1 MPFDS
6 FSFYYNTTLSYGDRT
21 RFQRLHPDDLGAMF
35 KLLNAF
41 KFYVT
46 KRIGPVTLNVNVV
59 FDTSFSIFKSF
70 DMVEK
75 FYDVLVELT
84 SHYSDLPSDFKNEFP
99 EAALIELRQK
109 VFNLTLNCKL

>member
-1 MPFDS
+1 MLVDR
-6 FSFYYNTTLSYGDRT
+6 FSFYYDTTISYGDRT
-21 RFQRLHPDDLGAMF
+21 RYQRIHPDDLGAMF

-41 KFYVT
+41 KFYVI
-46 KRIGPVTLNVNVV
+46 KRIGPVTLNINAV

-99 EAALIELRQK
+99 ESALIELRQK
-109 VFNLTLNCKL
+109 VFNLTLNSKI